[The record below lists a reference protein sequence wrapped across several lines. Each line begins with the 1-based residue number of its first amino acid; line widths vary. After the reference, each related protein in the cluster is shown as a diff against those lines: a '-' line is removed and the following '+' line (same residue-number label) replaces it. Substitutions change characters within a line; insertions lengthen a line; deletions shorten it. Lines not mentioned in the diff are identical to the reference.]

1 MKRSAQIIAVAIA
14 LLISG
19 CGREEEDQGP
29 RLRGAA
35 AGWNLVLIS
44 VDTVRADRLG
54 AYGYTD
60 RPTSPNI
67 DSLLAS
73 GVSFQRAVAPRA
85 LTWPSMASV
94 FTGLYPTGHGLIA
107 NGYEFA
113 DATITLPKI
122 LGAAG
127 YQTGAVLSNMCQA
140 NHQGWESFKCTG
152 GNDTRVNRVAKQ
164 WIDGIEG
171 DRPFFLWAHYFG
183 AHAPYYNGG
192 IVARRVLDR
201 YYEGPV
207 AAKKN
212 ALNRVMRE
220 GIELSEGDLA
230 QLDAVYDAAVMGTD
244 QFVGALLD
252 HLREAG
258 RLENTLIVFVADH
271 GEDLYQHNGYLYHAC
286 SVYQSSLH
294 VPLGF
299 VAPGLIPAGAR
310 VSQTVELIDVLPT
323 MLELLGLET
332 AGDIHGSSL
341 LAYLERPE
349 SGGEGRPAF
358 SEYDDTAIHTVQVG
372 DWKLVDNPD
381 AVLPV
386 CFTGVPKDFY
396 PVAEVELYNL
406 REDPGERVNLA
417 TQYPDRVLEMRELI
431 RQRFASLPRNIEQQ
445 EIPEELRQELEALGY
460 VAN

>member
-1 MKRSAQIIAVAIA
+1 MKRSALIIGFAIT
-14 LLISG
+14 LVLSG
-19 CGREEEDQGP
+19 CGRQETPSGP
-29 RLRGAA
+29 SLLGGAD
-35 AGWNLVLIS
+35 GWNLVLIS

-67 DSLLAS
+67 DALLSS
-73 GVSFQRAVAPRA
+73 GVNFEQAMAPRA

-94 FTGLYPTGHGLIA
+94 LTGLYPSGHGLIS
-107 NGYEFA
+107 NGYEFS
-113 DATITLPKI
+113 DTTKTLPKI

-127 YQTGAVLSNMCQA
+127 YQTGAVLSNMCRA

-171 DRPFFLWAHYFG
+171 GRPFFLWAHYFG

-192 IVARRVLDR
+192 IVARRVLDK
-201 YYEGPV
+201 YYEGPI

-212 ALNRVMRE
+212 ALNRVMRD
-220 GIELSEGDLA
+220 GVELSEGDLR

-244 QFVGALLD
+244 QFVGELLEY
-252 HLREAG
+252 LREAG

-299 VAPGLIPAGAR
+299 AAPGLLPAEGR
-310 VSQTVELIDVLPT
+310 VSQTVELTDVLPT
-323 MLELLGLET
+323 ILELLALE
-332 AGDIHGSSL
+332 AEDELHGSSL
-341 LAYLERPE
+341 LPYLERPE
-349 SGGEGRPAF
+349 ASGEGKPAF
-358 SEYDDTAIHTVQVG
+358 SEYDDTRIHTVQVG

-381 AVLPV
+381 GVLPV
-386 CFTGVPKDFY
+386 CFAGVPEDFY
-396 PVAEVELYNL
+396 PIAEVELYNL
-406 REDPGERVNLA
+406 REDPGETVNLA
-417 TQYPDRVLEMRELI
+417 SQHPEKVAELRELI
-431 RQRFASLPRNIEQQ
+431 RQRFDSLPRNIEQQ
-445 EIPEELRQELEALGY
+445 EIPEELKQELEALGY

>member
-1 MKRSAQIIAVAIA
+1 MHRSAQILGLAIVTLVA
-14 LLISG
+14 G
-19 CGREEEDQGP
+19 CGREEVTQGP
-29 RLRGAA
+29 RLLGSA
-35 AGWNLVLIS
+35 AGWNLILIS

-54 AYGYTD
+54 AYGYAE
-60 RPTSPNI
+60 RPSSPNI
-67 DSLLAS
+67 DALLAS
-73 GVSFQRAVAPRA
+73 GANFQRAMAPRA

-94 FTGLYPTGHGLIA
+94 LTGLYPSGHGLIS
-107 NGYEFA
+107 NGYEFS
-113 DATITLPKI
+113 DATRTLPKI
-122 LGAAG
+122 LGDAG

-164 WIDGIEG
+164 WIDGIEDG
-171 DRPFFLWAHYFG
+171 RPFFLWAHYFG

-192 IVARRVLDR
+192 IVARRVLNQH
-201 YYEGPV
+201 YEGPI

-212 ALNRVMRE
+212 MLNRVMRE
-220 GIELSEGDLA
+220 GLELSEDDLT

-244 QFVGALLD
+244 QFVGELLD
-252 HLREAG
+252 YLREAG
-258 RLENTLIVFVADH
+258 RLDSTLIVFVADH

-299 VAPGLIPAGAR
+299 VAPGVLPAEAT

-323 MLELLGLET
+323 ILELLALEEESEL
-332 AGDIHGSSL
+332 HGRSL
-341 LAYLERPE
+341 IPYLEWPD
-349 SGGEGRPAF
+349 SGIEGEPAF
-358 SEYDDTAIHTVQVG
+358 SEYDDTRIHTVQVG

-386 CFTGVPKDFY
+386 CFAGVPEDFY
-396 PVAEVELYNL
+396 PIAEVELYDL
-406 REDPGERVNLA
+406 SEDPGETVNLA
-417 TQYPDRVLEMRELI
+417 SKYPERVAEMRALI
-431 RQRFASLPRNIEQQ
+431 RQRFASLPRNIEHQ
-445 EIPEELRQELEALGY
+445 EIPEELKEQLEALGY

>member
-1 MKRSAQIIAVAIA
+1 MQRSAQIMGFVFA

-19 CGREEEDQGP
+19 CHGEEDRHGP
-29 RLRGAA
+29 SLRGAA
-35 AGWNLVLIS
+35 AGWNLILIS

-60 RPTSPNI
+60 RPNSPNI

-73 GVSFQRAVAPRA
+73 GVNFQRAMAPRA

-94 FTGLYPTGHGLIA
+94 LTGLYPTGHGLIA
-107 NGYEFA
+107 NGYEFS
-113 DATITLPKI
+113 DVTLTLPKI

-164 WIDGIEG
+164 WIDGIED

-201 YYEGPV
+201 NYEGPI

-212 ALNRVMRE
+212 PLNRVMRE
-220 GIELSEGDLA
+220 GIELSESDLN

-244 QFVGALLD
+244 HFVGDLLD

-258 RLENTLIVFVADH
+258 RLKNTLIVFVADH
-271 GEDLYQHNGYLYHAC
+271 GEDLYQHNGYIYHAC

-294 VPLGF
+294 VPLAF
-299 VAPGLIPAGAR
+299 MAPGLISAGGQ
-310 VSQTVELIDVLPT
+310 VSQTVELIDVQPT
-323 MLELLGLET
+323 ILELLGLET
-332 AGDIHGSSL
+332 EGDIHGSSL

-349 SGGEGRPAF
+349 SGGEGKPAF
-358 SEYDDTAIHTVQVG
+358 SEYDDSRIHTVQVG

-381 AVLPV
+381 GDLPV
-386 CFTGVPKDFY
+386 CFAGVPEDFY
-396 PVAEVELYNL
+396 PIAEVELYNL
-406 REDPGERVNLA
+406 RDDPGETVNLA
-417 TQYPDRVLEMRELI
+417 SQYPDRVLEMRELI
-431 RQRFASLPRNIEQQ
+431 RQRFASLPRNIERQ
-445 EIPEELRQELEALGY
+445 EIPEELKQELEALGY

>member
-1 MKRSAQIIAVAIA
+1 MRRSTQIMGLAVT

-19 CGREEEDQGP
+19 CGRGEEAQSPG
-29 RLRGAA
+29 LRGMAT
-35 AGWNLVLIS
+35 GWNVVLIS

-54 AYGYTD
+54 AYGYAE
-60 RPTSPNI
+60 RPSSPHI
-67 DSLLAS
+67 DALLAS

-94 FTGLYPTGHGLIA
+94 LTGLYPTGHGLIA
-107 NGYEFA
+107 NGYEFS
-113 DATITLPKI
+113 DATRTLPKI

-140 NHQGWESFKCTG
+140 NHQGWESFRCTG

-192 IVARRVLDR
+192 IVARRVLDK
-201 YYEGPV
+201 YYEGPI

-220 GIELSEGDLA
+220 DIELGESDLA
-230 QLDAVYDAAVMGTD
+230 QLNAVYDAAVMGTD
-244 QFVGALLD
+244 QFVGELLD
-252 HLREAG
+252 YLRESG
-258 RLENTLIVFVADH
+258 RLQNTLIVFVADH

-299 VAPGLIPAGAR
+299 AAPGVIPAAGQ

-323 MLELLGLET
+323 MLELLGLES
-332 AGDIHGSSL
+332 AVEVHGSSL
-341 LAYLERPE
+341 LAYLERPD
-349 SGGEGRPAF
+349 SGGEGKPAF
-358 SEYDDTAIHTVQVG
+358 SEYDDTRIRTVQVG

-381 AVLPV
+381 AELPV
-386 CFTGVPKDFY
+386 CFAGVPEDFY
-396 PVAEVELYNL
+396 PIAEVELYNL
-406 REDPGERVNLA
+406 LEDPGETVNLA
-417 TQYPDRVLEMRELI
+417 SKYPERVAEMRALI
-431 RQRFASLPRNIEQQ
+431 QQRFASLPRNIEPQ
-445 EIPEELRQELEALGY
+445 EIPEELREELEALGY

>member
-1 MKRSAQIIAVAIA
+1 MKRSAHIIGFAIA
-14 LLISG
+14 LSLSG
-19 CGREEEDQGP
+19 CGREDTPRGP
-29 RLRGAA
+29 GLPGAA
-35 AGWNLVLIS
+35 DGWNLVLIS

-54 AYGYTD
+54 AYGYAL

-67 DSLLAS
+67 DALLAS
-73 GVSFQRAVAPRA
+73 GVNFERAVAPRA

-94 FTGLYPTGHGLIA
+94 LTGLYPSGHGLIS
-107 NGYEFA
+107 NGYEFS
-113 DATITLPKI
+113 DTTTTLPKI
-122 LGAAG
+122 LGSAG

-164 WIDGIEG
+164 WIDGIEDG
-171 DRPFFLWAHYFG
+171 RPFFLWAHYFG

-192 IVARRVLDR
+192 IVARRVLDK
-201 YYEGPV
+201 YYEGPI

-220 GIELSEGDLA
+220 GIELSEGDLK

-244 QFVGALLD
+244 QFVGELLEY
-252 HLREAG
+252 LREAG

-299 VAPGLIPAGAR
+299 AAPGLLPAEGR
-310 VSQTVELIDVLPT
+310 VSQTVELTDVLPT
-323 MLELLGLET
+323 ILELLALE
-332 AGDIHGSSL
+332 AEGELHGSSL
-341 LAYLERPE
+341 VPYLERPE
-349 SGGEGRPAF
+349 AGGEGKPAF
-358 SEYDDTAIHTVQVG
+358 SEYDDTRIRTVQVG
-372 DWKLVDNPD
+372 EWKLVDNPD
-381 AVLPV
+381 GVLPI
-386 CFTGVPKDFY
+386 CFAGVPEDFY
-396 PVAEVELYNL
+396 PIAEVELYNL
-406 REDPGERVNLA
+406 REDPGETTNLA
-417 TQYPDRVLEMRELI
+417 SEHPEKVAEMRELI
-431 RQRFASLPRNIEQQ
+431 RQRFESLSRNIEQQ
-445 EIPEELRQELEALGY
+445 EIPEELKQELEALGY

>member
-1 MKRSAQIIAVAIA
+1 MKRSALIIGFAIT
-14 LLISG
+14 LVLSG
-19 CGREEEDQGP
+19 CGRQETPSGP
-29 RLRGAA
+29 SLLGGAD
-35 AGWNLVLIS
+35 GWNLVLIS

-54 AYGYTD
+54 AYGYTA

-67 DSLLAS
+67 DALLSS
-73 GVSFQRAVAPRA
+73 GVNFEQAMAPRA

-94 FTGLYPTGHGLIA
+94 LTGLYPSGHGLIS
-107 NGYEFA
+107 NGYEFS
-113 DATITLPKI
+113 DTTKTLPKI

-127 YQTGAVLSNMCQA
+127 YQTGAVLSNMCRA

-171 DRPFFLWAHYFG
+171 GRPFFLWAHYFG

-192 IVARRVLDR
+192 IVARRVLDK
-201 YYEGPV
+201 YYEGPI

-212 ALNRVMRE
+212 ALNRVMRD
-220 GIELSEGDLA
+220 GVELSEGDLR

-244 QFVGALLD
+244 QFVGELLEY
-252 HLREAG
+252 LREAG

-299 VAPGLIPAGAR
+299 AAPGLLPAEGR
-310 VSQTVELIDVLPT
+310 VSQTVELTDVLPT
-323 MLELLGLET
+323 ILELLALE
-332 AGDIHGSSL
+332 AEDELHGSSL
-341 LAYLERPE
+341 LPYLERPE
-349 SGGEGRPAF
+349 ASGEGKPAF
-358 SEYDDTAIHTVQVG
+358 SEYDDTRIHTVQVG

-381 AVLPV
+381 GVLPV
-386 CFTGVPKDFY
+386 CFAGVPEDFY
-396 PVAEVELYNL
+396 PIAEVELYNL
-406 REDPGERVNLA
+406 REDPGETVNLA
-417 TQYPDRVLEMRELI
+417 SQHPEKVAELRELI
-431 RQRFASLPRNIEQQ
+431 RQRFDSLPRNIEQQ
-445 EIPEELRQELEALGY
+445 EIPEELKQELEALGY

>member
-1 MKRSAQIIAVAIA
+1 MQKSAQLLGLVLA
-14 LLISG
+14 LLLNG
-19 CGREEEDQGP
+19 CGREESALGKGLQ
-29 RLRGAA
+29 GAA
-35 AGWNLVLIS
+35 AGWNLILIS

-54 AYGYTD
+54 AYGYSG
-60 RPTSPNI
+60 RETSPNI

-73 GVSFQRAVAPRA
+73 GVNFQRAMAPRA

-94 FTGLYPTGHGLIA
+94 LTGLYPTGHGLIA

-113 DATITLPKI
+113 DATRTLPKI

-140 NHQGWESFKCTG
+140 KHQGWDDFKCTG

-201 YYEGPV
+201 NYSGPV

-212 ALNRVMRE
+212 ALDRVMRE
-220 GIELSEGDLA
+220 GIELTEADLA
-230 QLDAVYDAAVMGTD
+230 QLDGVYDAAVMGTD
-244 QFVGALLD
+244 HFVGALLD

-258 RLENTLIVFVADH
+258 RLEKTLIVFLADH

-299 VAPGLIPAGAR
+299 VGPGLLPAEAQ

-323 MLELLGLET
+323 ILELLGLEAVT
-332 AGDIHGSSL
+332 DQHGSSL
-341 LAYLERPE
+341 VPLLARPG
-349 SGGEGRPAF
+349 SGGEGKPAF
-358 SEYDDTAIHTVQVG
+358 SEYDDTRIHTVQVG

-381 AVLPV
+381 SILPV
-386 CFTGVPKDFY
+386 CFAGVPEDFY
-396 PVAEVELYNL
+396 PISEVELYNL
-406 REDPGERVNLA
+406 GEDPGETINLA
-417 TQYPDRVLEMRELI
+417 SQYPDRVAEMRELI
-431 RQRFASLPRNIEQQ
+431 RQRFSSLPRNIELQ
-445 EIPEELRQELEALGY
+445 EIPEELKKELEALGY